1 MGANFEAKKV
11 LVDEIKNKIASS
23 KSIVVVNYGGIN
35 VTDDTELRKACR
47 EAGVSYKVYKNRLMI
62 KALEEAGYKDYDTKQ
77 FEGTTAIAFGAD
89 ETTAAKI
96 MAKAVKES
104 KLKEIKFGFVD
115 GAVVS
120 KEAIERLATIP
131 SKEVLIAM
139 LMGMLKA
146 PISALA
152 RGLNEIAK
160 KNG

>member
-11 LVDEIKNKIASS
+11 LVDEIKNKIVNS

-35 VTDDTELRKACR
+35 VVDDTELRKTCR

-62 KALEEAGYKDYDTKQ
+62 KALAEAGYKDYDEKQ
-77 FEGTTAIAFGAD
+77 FEGTTAIAFGTD
-89 ETTAAKI
+89 ETTAPKL
-96 MAKAVKES
+96 MAKAVKDS
-104 KLKEIKFGFVD
+104 KIKEIKFGFVD
-115 GAVVS
+115 GSAVN
-120 KEAIERLATIP
+120 AAGIERLATIP

-160 KNG
+160 KNS